1 MVITFY
7 KINDDYRVVDK
18 TLGTSTGSATG
29 VLHEKANNLNLSV
42 KIPGTL
48 FNVVT
53 SSNYCFID
61 TTQAYYYLNSYDIE
75 NDCVII
81 NLKEDVR
88 KTWAT
93 QIKGVNATVTRQEK
107 IRNGYLNDSKYQAL
121 SYQGVQY
128 KTFPNAMTDASYILV
143 TVG

>member
-7 KINDDYRVVDK
+7 KINSDYRVADK
-18 TLGTSTGSATG
+18 PLGTSTGSATG
-29 VLHEKANNLNLSV
+29 ILHSRENSLKMTV
-42 KIPGTL
+42 KIPSSL

-53 SSNYCFID
+53 ASNYCFID
-61 TTQAYYYLNSYDIE
+61 TTQAYYYLGSYDIE

-81 NLKEDVR
+81 NIEQDVR

-93 QIKGVNATVTRQEK
+93 QIRGVTATVTRQEQ
-107 IRNGYLNDSKYQAL
+107 IAQAYLNDSEYQAM
-121 SYQGVQY
+121 SYQAIATKRFSGGLND
-128 KTFPNAMTDASYILV
+128 FSYILM

>member
-7 KINDDYRVVDK
+7 KTTEDFRKLDK

-29 VLHEKANNLNLSV
+29 VLHEKANDLRMSI

-53 SSNYCFID
+53 ASNYAFVD
-61 TTQAYYYLNSYDIE
+61 TTQAYYYLDSYDIE

-81 NLKEDVR
+81 NLNMDVR
-88 KTWAT
+88 KTFAA
-93 QIKGVNATVTRQEK
+93 QIKDTTATINRSASEWQ
-107 IRNGYLNDSKYQAL
+107 GYLYDSGYELLA
-121 SYQGVQY
+121 Y
-128 KTFPNAMTDASYILV
+128 KTAAMRNFPTDINDDNMILT

>member
-7 KINDDYRVVDK
+7 KINSDYRVLDK
-18 TLGTSTGSATG
+18 PLGTSTGSANG
-29 VLHEKANNLNLSV
+29 VLHSRENSLKMAV
-42 KIPGTL
+42 KIPSSL

-53 SSNYCFID
+53 ASNYCFID
-61 TTQAYYYLNSYDIE
+61 TTQAYYYLSSYDIE

-81 NLKEDVR
+81 NITQDVR

-93 QIKGVNATVTRQEK
+93 QIKGVNATVTRQER
-107 IRNGYLNDSKYQAL
+107 IRNGYLNDSNYQAL

>member
-61 TTQAYYYLNSYDIE
+61 TTQAYYYLDSYDIE
-75 NDCVII
+75 NNCCQP
-81 NLKEDVR
+81 NMP
-88 KTWAT
+88 A
-93 QIKGVNATVTRQEK
+93 
-107 IRNGYLNDSKYQAL
+107 
-121 SYQGVQY
+121 QGSAAGL
-128 KTFPNAMTDASYILV
+128 PWLLPL
-143 TVG
+143 

>member
-7 KINDDYRVVDK
+7 KINCDYRVVDK
-18 TLGTSTGSATG
+18 PLGTSTGSATG
-29 VLHEKANNLNLSV
+29 VLHSKENSLKMTV
-42 KIPGTL
+42 KIPSSL

-53 SSNYCFID
+53 ASNYCFID
-61 TTQAYYYLNSYDIE
+61 TTQTYYYLDSYDIE

-81 NLKEDVR
+81 NIIQDVR

-93 QIKGVNATVTRQEK
+93 QIKGVNATVTRQEQ
-107 IRNGYLNDSKYQAL
+107 IAQAYLNDSEYQAM
-121 SYQGVQY
+121 SYQAIATRRFSGELND
-128 KTFPNAMTDASYILV
+128 FSYILM